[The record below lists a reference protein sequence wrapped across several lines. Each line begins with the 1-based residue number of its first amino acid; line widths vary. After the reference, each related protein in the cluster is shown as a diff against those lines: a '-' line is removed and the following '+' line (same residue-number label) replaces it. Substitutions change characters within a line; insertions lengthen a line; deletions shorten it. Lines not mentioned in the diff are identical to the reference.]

1 MAFVFVSRF
10 LTLVLLLL
18 LSFHSQ
24 HCLAK
29 CHVDDETGLLAF
41 KSGITQDPSG
51 MLSSWKSGTECC
63 SAWFGVSCSSGYGKR
78 VTSISLYG
86 QLDNPKSF
94 LSGTISPSLSKIRY
108 LTDISLTNLR
118 NITGTF
124 PTFLYNLPD
133 LSIVYIENNKLS
145 GPLPVDIGKLFR
157 LFAFGV
163 SGNRFTG
170 SIPSSISQLTKLS
183 QLKLDGNLFTGQIPD
198 GIREMKNLTY
208 LNLEK
213 NQFSG
218 KIPDFFTSLTD
229 LRILSLGYN
238 KLTGELPPT
247 LSALA
252 PLLRF
257 LEISHNVLT
266 GKIPDYLSNFQQLDT
281 LDLSSNQ
288 LTGTVPTSFKNLT
301 KIFNLNLRRNRLVDP
316 FPELNVRG
324 IESLDLSYNKF
335 NLGTIPK
342 WVETSPIIY
351 SLKLSGC
358 GLKFRLEDF
367 KPKQTY
373 FYDFIELSDNQ
384 ISGSPVGLLNQTTL
398 LKGFWASGNQ
408 LRFNMSN
415 LIIPKSLKNLV
426 LARNQVLGKV
436 PQSISGLK
444 KVDLSHNHLCGQLP
458 VTKFPAEAF
467 LGNDCLC
474 GSPLPPCK
482 K

>member
-1 MAFVFVSRF
+1 MSFVFVSRF
-10 LTLVLLLL
+10 LTLLLLL
-18 LSFHSQ
+18 LSSVFSL

-29 CHVDDETGLLAF
+29 CHIDDETGLLAF

-51 MLSSWKSGTECC
+51 ILSSWKSGTECC
-63 SAWFGVSCSSGYGKR
+63 KWSGISCLDGFGTR
-78 VTSISLYG
+78 VTRISLYG
-86 QLDNPKSF
+86 QVENPKGF

-108 LTDISLTNLR
+108 LIDLQLQNLR

-124 PTFLYNLPD
+124 PIFLYNLPD
-133 LSIVYIENNKLS
+133 LSTIYIENSQLS
-145 GPLPVDIGKLFR
+145 GPLPDDIGKLFR
-157 LFAFGV
+157 LYALSV

-170 SIPSSISQLTKLS
+170 SIPSSISQLTHLS
-183 QLKLDGNLFTGQIPD
+183 QLKLDGNFFTGQIPD
-198 GIREMKNLTY
+198 GIRQLKNLTY

-218 KIPDFFTSLTD
+218 KIPDFFTSFSELRALT
-229 LRILSLGYN
+229 LSYN

-252 PLLRF
+252 PQLGS
-257 LEISHNVLT
+257 LEISHNLLT
-266 GKIPDYLSNFQQLDT
+266 GKIPDYFGNFQRLDT

-288 LTGTVPTSFKNLT
+288 LTGTVPISFKNLT

-342 WVETSPIIY
+342 WVATSPIIY

-367 KPKQTY
+367 EPTQTY
-373 FYDFIELSDNQ
+373 FYDFIDLSDNQ

-415 LIIPKSLKNLV
+415 ILIPKSLKNLV
-426 LARNQVLGKV
+426 LARNQVFGKV

-458 VTKFPAEAF
+458 VTKFPVQAF

-474 GSPLPPCK
+474 GSPLSPCK